1 MPEQPHITLPP
12 ELEVADPTA
21 WQIPFNRPY
30 VIGTESGY
38 IGEAVARGQLSG
50 NGLFAARCAR
60 LLEETIA
67 ARSVLMTP
75 SCTAALEMAAILA
88 DVGPGDEVIMPSFA
102 FVSAANAVVLRGGVP
117 VFVDIRE
124 DTCNIDES
132 LVQDAVTDR
141 TKAIFVIHYGGVGC
155 ALDRIGEIA
164 ERHELLLVEDAAHAI
179 GARWRDLPLGGIGE
193 LGALSFH
200 ETKNVQCGEGGAL
213 IVTDE
218 RFVERAEVL
227 QEKGTDRS
235 RFFRGEIDKYTWQDV
250 GSSFLLSDL
259 GAAFLWAQLEQ
270 TDEIN
275 AGRHATWDAYHAAF
289 EPLERDGRVRRPLI
303 PEDCQPNASLYYLLV
318 RDLEER
324 TALIGSLAER
334 SIYAAFHYVPL
345 HSAPGG
351 ERFGRAAGDLTVTD
365 SVSDRLV
372 RLPLW
377 SGMPDDAVARVIESV
392 YAFFATSP

>member
-1 MPEQPHITLPP
+1 MPDQQHTSLPP
-12 ELEVADPTA
+12 DIEVADPTA
-21 WQIPFNRPY
+21 WQIPFNRPH
-30 VIGTESGY
+30 VIGSESTY
-38 IGEAVARGQLSG
+38 IEEAVARGQLSG

-60 LLEETIA
+60 LLEETIGS
-67 ARSVLMTP
+67 RSVLLTP
-75 SCTAALEMAAILA
+75 SCTAALEMSAILA
-88 DVGPGDEVIMPSFA
+88 DVSPGDEVIMPSFA

-124 DTCNIDES
+124 DTCNIDEA
-132 LVQDAVTDR
+132 LIEEAITDR
-141 TKAIFVIHYGGVGC
+141 TKALLVIHYGGVGC
-155 ALDRIGEIA
+155 DLDRLGEVA
-164 ERHELLLVEDAAHAI
+164 ERYGLLLVEDAAHAV
-179 GARWRDLPLGGIGE
+179 GARWRDRPLGGIGH

-213 IVTDE
+213 LVNDD

-270 TDEIN
+270 TEEIN

-289 EPLERDGRVRRPLI
+289 EQLERDGRVRRPVI
-303 PEDCQPNASLYYLLV
+303 PEDCEPNASLYHLLV
-318 RDLEER
+318 RDLGER
-324 TALIGSLAER
+324 TALVESLAER

-345 HSAPGG
+345 HSSPGG
-351 ERFGRAAGDLTVTD
+351 LRFGRAVGDLPVTR

-377 SGMPDDAVARVIESV
+377 SGIPDAAVERVIESV
-392 YAFFATSP
+392 YAFFSAA